1 MVIHTANAGSGTTS
15 GLSVAYSGGVGGNST
30 VTLPFT
36 LQGSAADI
44 QLVELVDGNVR
55 TPNSISGATATFN
68 GVDLRTI
75 KFAIG
80 YKYVTEVGLP
90 TYYKRTQEKGV
101 YDVDAD
107 LRIHRLNFNLGVSGP
122 LEFHITSPQ
131 RDTYIHEESGI
142 IADLSAASK
151 IPSQLY
157 KDISVPIYN
166 KNNKHDVTIKM
177 PDPFTATVVSASWD
191 GSYHTRRHA
200 RQ

>member
-1 MVIHTANAGSGTTS
+1 MVIHTANGGTGTTS
-15 GLSVAYSGGVGGNST
+15 GVSVAYSGGVGGNST
-30 VTLPFT
+30 VTLPYT
-36 LQGSAADI
+36 IVGSASDI
-44 QLVELVDGNVR
+44 QLVELADGNVR

-68 GVDLRTI
+68 KCDLRTV
-75 KFAIG
+75 KFSCG
-80 YKYVTEVGLP
+80 YTYNTEIGLP
-90 TYYKRTQEKGV
+90 TYYKGTQERGK
-101 YDVDAD
+101 YDVNAD

-142 IADLSAASK
+142 ITDLSAASVV
-151 IPSQLY
+151 PSSLY
-157 KDISVPIYN
+157 KEVSVPIYK
-166 KNNKHDVTIKM
+166 KNIKHDVTIKI